1 MNATASSWFGD
12 AARLG
17 HLSTGVVYVVVGLV
31 TLGAAFTTRLPPRSA
46 EGALRHMFQGSLGTV
61 ALVGIGLGLI
71 VDAAWQVVRAATDAD
86 LAGRGLRGVAE
97 RVGWVFSGL
106 VHLGLGVGAI
116 RIAFGFHQVGAERQA
131 RGWTAFGLSLPFGRW
146 LVATVAI
153 GTIAVALVM
162 LVRAG
167 VGQVDSRIDWQR
179 MSPGARM
186 LARAHGR
193 LGMVARSL
201 VYMVIG
207 GFLLRA
213 ALESS
218 AQQTRGVAGAFR
230 AIRAEPWGW
239 AVLAFIAIG
248 FIANGVLEFVR
259 VRYRSTP
266 VL

>member
-1 MNATASSWFGD
+1 MNVTARSWLRD

-17 HLSTGVVYVVVGLV
+17 HLSSGIVYVAVGLV
-31 TLGAAFTTRLPPRSA
+31 TLGAALTTRIPARSA
-46 EGALRHMFQGSLGTV
+46 EGALRHMFQGSLGTL

-71 VDAAWQVVRAATDAD
+71 VDAAWQAVRAITDAD
-86 LAGRGLRGVAE
+86 LAGRGLRGIAE
-97 RVGWVFSGL
+97 RIGWVFAGL

-116 RIAFGFHQVGAERQA
+116 RIAFGVHQVGAERQA
-131 RGWTAFGLSLPFGRW
+131 RGWTTFGLSLPFGRW
-146 LVATVAI
+146 LVAAAAI
-153 GTIAVALVM
+153 TTIAVALVM
-162 LVRAG
+162 VVRAG
-167 VGQVDSRIDWQR
+167 VGEVDSRIDWHR

-193 LGMVARSL
+193 FGLVARAL
-201 VYMVIG
+201 VYVVIG

-230 AIRAEPWGW
+230 AIRAEPYGW
-239 AVLAFIAIG
+239 PILAFIALG